1 MTNNYPANNSN
12 NYNYP
17 SETLSASREA
27 IDVNISQY
35 LIKLR
40 RRWKLALAV
49 FLLTAGITTALSL
62 LLQKT
67 YQAQGKLLFK
77 QNSTASLT
85 GVGKNVGELKPLL
98 VNQSPLS
105 TQIEV
110 ITSDPVLQQTIDQL
124 KLVDDQGKPIKPKD
138 FEKKLS
144 IELVGGS
151 DVIEITYAHPNPKV
165 AADVVNTLMNT
176 YINEQIR
183 TNQSEPA
190 SAREFINKQ
199 LPQIES
205 QVSQAESELRN
216 FKESNQVVNLTKEA
230 ESTVMQMAEM
240 NSEISKVAAQL
251 QGTMAQSEALQSQLN
266 LNLNQAIAANQ
277 LGASPVVD
285 GLLKEMA
292 TVESE
297 LAKEKQRFLD
307 NHPSIQSLEEKKASL
322 NKELKD
328 LISQNVG
335 QGVEISEGL
344 FNNDGLKE
352 NQLEKFITL
361 EIDKINQQRQLSS
374 LYQTQE
380 SYLERAQ
387 KLPSL
392 EQKEKDLIRKV
403 KAAQNTYETLLTSLQ
418 EVQLAENQQNGN
430 AQIIELAKLPE
441 KGSSGRMAFMLVG
454 ILLGLLLSN
463 LSVLL
468 VEMQDRS
475 LKTVAEIKN
484 KFGYKVLGLVPKH
497 AAEENQGIIV
507 QKQPD
512 SFASEVYR
520 MIQANLKFMSLENST
535 QVILVTSSVPE
546 EGKSTVSA
554 NLAAAIAQLGKRVLL
569 IDGDLRK
576 PSQHRLWNLENFVGL
591 RDVIVAQK
599 PLSLAVSKPLEK
611 LDLLTAG
618 ELQSNP
624 LALLDSEAM
633 SELITQSRK
642 KYDLILIDAPPLPVT
657 ADVLT
662 LSKLVDGIVFI
673 SRPGVVEHESAEL
686 AQEALANSKK
696 TVLGMVINGI
706 NSKEF
711 DRYSYYAKYAK
722 GYFPSQSK
730 QGNEVNGNHSQ
741 ARV

>member
-12 NYNYP
+12 NYNY
-17 SETLSASREA
+17 SSVSRDS
-27 IDVNISQY
+27 IDVNISGY
-35 LIKLR
+35 LLKLR
-40 RRWKLALAV
+40 RRWKLALTV
-49 FLLTAGITTALSL
+49 FLLTLGTTTALSL

-67 YQAQGKLLFK
+67 YQARGKLLFK

-85 GVGKNVGELKPLL
+85 GVGEEVGELKPLL

-110 ITSDPVLQQTIDQL
+110 ITSDPVLQQTIERL
-124 KLVDDQGKPIKPKD
+124 KLEDDEGKPIKPED
-138 FEKKLS
+138 FEKKLD
-144 IELVGGS
+144 IQLVGGS
-151 DVIEITYAHPNPKV
+151 DVVDISYKDKDPKLAAEI
-165 AADVVNTLMNT
+165 VNTLMDV

-190 SAREFINKQ
+190 TAREFINKQ

-205 QVSQAESELRN
+205 KVSQAESELRN
-216 FKESNQVVNLTKEA
+216 FKESNQVVDLRKEA
-230 ESTVMQMAEM
+230 ESTVVEMA
-240 NSEISKVAAQL
+240 NLQREISTIAAEL
-251 QGTMAQSEALQSQLN
+251 QGTMAQSEALQSQLG

-277 LGASPVVD
+277 LGGSPVVEST
-285 GLLKEMA
+285 LKEMA
-292 TVESE
+292 NVESQ
-297 LAKEKQRFLD
+297 LTKERQRFHD
-307 NHPSIQSLEEKKASL
+307 THPSIKSLEEKKASL
-322 NKELKD
+322 NKQLKD
-328 LISQNVG
+328 LISQQVG
-335 QGVEISEGL
+335 QVEISEGL
-344 FNNDGLKE
+344 FKNDGMKE

-380 SYLERAQ
+380 QYLERAQ

-403 KAAQNTYETLLTSLQ
+403 KAAQNTYETLLSSLQ
-418 EVQLAENQQNGN
+418 EVQLAENQQTGN
-430 AQIIELAKLPE
+430 AQIIESAQLPE
-441 KGSSGRMAFMLVG
+441 KGSSGRMALMLLGLV
-454 ILLGLLLSN
+454 LGLLLSN
-463 LSVLL
+463 LSVIL

-475 LKTVAEIKN
+475 LKTVPEIKE
-484 KFGYKVLGLVPKH
+484 KFGYNVLGLVPKQE
-497 AAEENQGIIV
+497 AEDNQGIIV

-520 MIQANLKFMSLENST
+520 MIQANLKFMILENSPK
-535 QVILVTSSVPE
+535 VILVTSSVPG

-554 NLAAAIAQLGKRVLL
+554 NLAAAIAQLGKRILL

-576 PSQHRLWNLENFVGL
+576 PSQHRLWNLDNFVGL
-591 RDVIVAQK
+591 RDVISAQK
-599 PLSLAVSKPLEK
+599 PFHLAVSQPLGQ

-618 ELQSNP
+618 EVGANP
-624 LALLDSEAM
+624 LAILDSEAM
-633 SELITQSRK
+633 TDLVTQASK
-642 KYDLILIDAPPLPVT
+642 KYDLVLIDAPPLPVT

-662 LSKLVDGIVFI
+662 LSKMVDGILFI

-686 AQEALANSKK
+686 AQETLANSNK

-706 NSKEF
+706 NPKEF

-722 GYFPSQSK
+722 GYFSSQRQES
-730 QGNEVNGNHSQ
+730 NSVNGNHSK
-741 ARV
+741 ARI